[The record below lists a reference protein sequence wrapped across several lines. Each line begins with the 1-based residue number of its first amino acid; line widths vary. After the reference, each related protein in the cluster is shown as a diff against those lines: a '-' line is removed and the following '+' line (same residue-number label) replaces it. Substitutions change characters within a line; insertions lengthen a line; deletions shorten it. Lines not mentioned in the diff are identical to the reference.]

1 MSDAGQQRRQEGMFH
16 DPGEGKRG
24 KNIVAPPARHPFMA
38 YN

>member
-1 MSDAGQQRRQEGMFH
+1 MSVAVQQSHADGMFH

-24 KNIVAPPARHPFMA
+24 KNRIALPACRPFMA